1 MSSLYSQPKMEV
13 LFSLHRGKKSDEY
26 QTKVTAVLSIA
37 ISPPTPTPSISQGS
51 HLPLL
56 V

>member
-37 ISPPTPTPSISQGS
+37 ISPPTPPISQGS